1 MINIAEIF
9 NNNKKYFKDLVALAI
24 PILTGHIAHTLI
36 NIGDILVAGRHSTL
50 ALAAISVASA
60 IFMTFSIVGI
70 GLIVSVSPVIANL
83 RGKREDSKSLI
94 GPTLLYS
101 SIMGAAVFLFVRLS
115 ALFVPYMELADN
127 LTPYVI
133 EYLNITSWSAFG
145 ICIFVGLKEFLQ
157 AYEIV
162 KFPNLLAV
170 ISIFANLALNFA
182 FVFGFWFIPAYGV
195 KGLAIAT
202 TTVRLAQAILLFIYC
217 APYLKLH
224 LRRQRGYMKDLLK
237 VGWPIALASF
247 IEFFGFNIT
256 AVLVGKF
263 SAVLSAAHN
272 IIVTLAGAT
281 YSVPLSIASALAVKI
296 GFAQGE
302 KNYPD
307 IAKYYRAGIVFII
320 AFMLTM
326 SAVYLA
332 TSEYIIKLFTPD
344 NEVVQATI
352 PVILLFACFLMFDGI
367 QGISGGAL
375 RGIKKTKPIMFSM
388 LFAYIFIGIPIGS
401 TLAFKYGIVLKG
413 FWIGLALALFS
424 ASIFSTTFFLYNLR
438 KIKREFQ
445 NLAGK

>member
-1 MINIAEIF
+1 MINIAEFF
-9 NNNKKYFKDLVALAI
+9 NNNKKYFKDLVTLAI

-70 GLIVSVSPVIANL
+70 GLIISVSPVVANL

-94 GPTLLYS
+94 RPTLLYS
-101 SIMGAAVFLFVRLS
+101 FVIGIIIFLLTRLS
-115 ALFVPYMELADN
+115 AYFVPHIELADN
-127 LTPYVI
+127 LGPYVI

-157 AYEIV
+157 AYEVV

-170 ISIFANLALNFA
+170 ISIFANLIFNII
-182 FVFGFWFIPAYGV
+182 FVFGFLFVPAFGI
-195 KGLAIAT
+195 KGLAYAT
-202 TTVRLAQAILLFIYC
+202 TTVRIGQALILLLYC
-217 APYLKLH
+217 TPYLKLH
-224 LRRQRGYMKDLLK
+224 LRRQKGFMKDLLK

-247 IEFFGFNIT
+247 IEFLGFNIT
-256 AVLVGKF
+256 AVLAGKF

-272 IIVTLAGAT
+272 IIITFAGAT

-296 GFAQGE
+296 GFARGE
-302 KNYPD
+302 RNYLD
-307 IAKYYRAGIVFII
+307 IVKYYRAGIIFII
-320 AFMLTM
+320 LFMSTM
-326 SAVYLA
+326 SVFYLV
-332 TSEYIIKLFTPD
+332 TSEHIIKLFTPD
-344 NEVVQATI
+344 TEVVQATI
-352 PVILLFACFLMFDGI
+352 PVMALFAFFLVFDGL

-388 LFAYIFIGIPIGS
+388 LFAFLFIGIPVGC

-413 FWIGLALALFS
+413 FWIGLALALCS
-424 ASIFSTTFFLYNLR
+424 ASIFSTSFFLYNLK
-438 KIKREFQ
+438 KIKKELTKQ
-445 NLAGK
+445 L

>member
-1 MINIAEIF
+1 MVNIAEIF
-9 NNNKKYFKDLVALAI
+9 NNNKKYFKDLISLAI

-50 ALAAISVASA
+50 ALAAISVSSA
-60 IFMTFSIVGI
+60 IFMTFSIIGI
-70 GLIVSVSPVIANL
+70 GLIISVSPVIANL

-94 GPTLLYS
+94 RPTLLYS
-101 SIMGAAVFLFVRLS
+101 FIIGMVVFLLVRLS
-115 ALFVPYMELADN
+115 AYFVPYIELADN
-127 LTPYVI
+127 LAPYVV

-162 KFPNLLAV
+162 KFPNILAV
-170 ISIFANLALNFA
+170 ISIFANLIFNII
-182 FVFGFWFIPAYGV
+182 FVFGFWFVPALGI
-195 KGLAIAT
+195 KGLAYAT
-202 TTVRLAQAILLFIYC
+202 SVVRLGQALLLFIYC

-224 LRRQRGYMKDLLK
+224 LRRQKGYMKDLLK

-247 IEFFGFNIT
+247 IEFLGFNIT

-272 IIVTLAGAT
+272 IIITLAGAT
-281 YSVPLSIASALAVKI
+281 YSVPLSLASALAVKI
-296 GFAQGE
+296 GFARGE
-302 KNYPD
+302 NNYPD
-307 IAKYYRAGIVFII
+307 IVKYYRAGIIFII
-320 AFMLTM
+320 VFMLIM
-326 SAVYLA
+326 SGVYLA
-332 TSEYIIKLFTPD
+332 TSEHIIKLFTAD
-344 NEVVQATI
+344 IEVIQATI

-375 RGIKKTKPIMFSM
+375 RGIKKTKPIMLSMFFS
-388 LFAYIFIGIPIGS
+388 YIFIGIPVGC

-424 ASIFSTTFFLYNLR
+424 ASIFSTSFFLYNLR
-438 KIKREFQ
+438 KIKKE
-445 NLAGK
+445 LPK